1 MRAQIVGTL
10 LTAWCVGS
18 QQITSADVWRP
29 GSPADDAFRFFVS
42 LSARDVAAALEA
54 IRPLPVGVDEKRRV
68 LSRLPAK
75 GALNPTRDEAAKLHR
90 LRRILVYHKRDDVF
104 ETKVVDLPQAVVALH
119 DRAVLLVSRPALRLL
134 SAPELQAVVAHE
146 AGHDYFW
153 AEYVASRE
161 RDDARA
167 RQELELRCDAIAV
180 LTLFDLGLDP
190 PPLVSALRKLTL
202 FNERLGTNPK
212 RERYPLMDERARF
225 IRAIAV
231 VGAPLGKRRNSR

>member
-1 MRAQIVGTL
+1 MCAQMVVGAI
-10 LTAWCVGS
+10 LTAWFVGS

-42 LSARDVAAALEA
+42 LSVRDIHVAAALEA
-54 IRPLPVGVDEKRRV
+54 IRPLPIAVDEKRRV
-68 LSRLPAK
+68 LSRLPAE
-75 GALNPTRDEAAKLHR
+75 GALNPTRDEAAKLQRIH
-90 LRRILVYHKRDDVF
+90 RILVYHKRDDVF
-104 ETKVVDLPQAVVALH
+104 ETKVIDLPQAVVALH

-134 SAPELQAVVAHE
+134 SAAELQALVAHE

-153 AEYVASRE
+153 AEYIASRE

-180 LTLFDLGLDP
+180 LTLLDLGLAP
-190 PPLVSALRKLTL
+190 APLVSALRKLTL

-212 RERYPLMDERARF
+212 RERYPMMDERARF
-225 IRAIAV
+225 IRAIANR
-231 VGAPLGKRRNSR
+231 APVGKRY

>member
-1 MRAQIVGTL
+1 MRAQIVRTL
-10 LTAWCVGS
+10 LTAWLVGS
-18 QQITSADVWRP
+18 QQILSADAWRP

-42 LSARDVAAALEA
+42 LSARDIHVAAAFEA
-54 IRPLPVGVDEKRRV
+54 IRPPPIGVDEKRAV
-68 LSRLPAK
+68 LSKLPAE

-180 LTLFDLGLDP
+180 LTLLDLGLDP
-190 PPLVSALRKLTL
+190 APLVSALRKLTL
-202 FNERLGTNPK
+202 FNERLRTNPK

-225 IRAIAV
+225 IRAIAA
-231 VGAPLGKRRNSR
+231 VGAPLGKRH